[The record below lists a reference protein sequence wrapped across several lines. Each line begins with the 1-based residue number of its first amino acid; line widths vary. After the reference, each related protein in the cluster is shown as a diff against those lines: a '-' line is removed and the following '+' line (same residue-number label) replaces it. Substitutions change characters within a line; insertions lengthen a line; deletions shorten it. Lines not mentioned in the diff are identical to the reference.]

1 MVKNPPEMYETWVRS
16 LGSRYSPEDG
26 SSYPFQYSG
35 LENSMDRE
43 TRCAGVQGSQSWTWL
58 SNFHFTLFI
67 WFIFSNNLFLVSLI
81 FAIVFFISISC
92 ISCLIYMISFPLT
105 NFGFICSSFSS
116 CFRWKV
122 RLFIWDFSCFS
133 RRNCIAIN
141 FPLRFAFA
149 VSHRFWVVVFS
160 LSFVS
165 KYF

>member
-1 MVKNPPEMYETWVRS
+1 MRPGFDPWVPNIP
-16 LGSRYSPEDG
+16 LKMGAATH
-26 SSYPFQYSG
+26 SSILDWRIPWTAKPGVLQ
-35 LENSMDRE
+35 SM
-43 TRCAGVQGSQSWTWL
+43 GQSWTWL

-81 FAIVFFISISC
+81 FAIVFFISISY
-92 ISCLIYMISFPLT
+92 ISPLIYMISFPLT

-165 KYF
+165 KSF